1 MWFTWTL
8 TLDVLSKDAFFESD
22 ADLVSGVVKGIG
34 DSDRLSALA
43 ETNWRLSMTD
53 LDIQL

>member
-22 ADLVSGVVKGIG
+22 ADLVNGVVKGIG
-34 DSDRLSALA
+34 DSDRLSAFA
-43 ETNWRLSMTD
+43 ETKIED
-53 LDIQL
+53 